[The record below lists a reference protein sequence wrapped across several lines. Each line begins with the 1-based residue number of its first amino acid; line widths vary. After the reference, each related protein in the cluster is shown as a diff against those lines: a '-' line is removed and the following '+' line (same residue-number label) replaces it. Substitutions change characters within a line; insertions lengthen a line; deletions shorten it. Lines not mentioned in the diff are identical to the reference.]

1 MPRKFVFKTTPAF
14 RTALRKLTP
23 RQKGSARTAFGIFKE
38 NPFDARLRT
47 HEIHGLSAKLRRTIY
62 SVSVE
67 SDLRAIFYIEAMSLL
82 VLISATTQFIAIDH
96 ACLRD
101 F

>member
-23 RQKGSARTAFGIFKE
+23 RQKASARNAFDIFKD

-47 HEIHGLSAKLRRTIY
+47 HKIHGLSAKLRRTIY
-62 SVSVE
+62 SVSIA
-67 SDLRAIFYIEAMSLL
+67 SDLRAIFYVDGNLVVSLD
-82 VLISATTQFIAIDH
+82 IGDH
-96 ACLRD
+96 AIYRN
-101 F
+101 